1 MPDAGRSG
9 GTGPGCAVTSRVYEP
24 GPDPRWPKISQR
36 GPSARLIARRPGRWE
51 TARMGLLL
59 RIVVNAF
66 AIWIV
71 TLIDPLQVSVIP
83 FEPGDTL
90 QLVLTLLL
98 VALIFALVNTLIG
111 TVIKV
116 LAFPLYILTLG
127 LIGLIINAFLLWLT
141 GWITEFWSFGLRVE
155 DFWWGVVAA
164 LIITLIN
171 WVFGL
176 FLRPKKQD

>member
-1 MPDAGRSG
+1 MGFLI
-9 GTGPGCAVTSRVYEP
+9 RV
-24 GPDPRWPKISQR
+24 
-36 GPSARLIARRPGRWE
+36 
-51 TARMGLLL
+51 
-59 RIVVNAF
+59 VVNAF

-71 TLIDPLQVSVIP
+71 TLIPALQVSVIAFP
-83 FEPGDTL
+83 PGETL

-98 VALIFALVNTLIG
+98 VAAIFALVNTLIG

-141 GWITEFWSFGLRVE
+141 AWLTSFWNFGLRVE

-171 WVFGL
+171 WIFGII
-176 FLRPKKQD
+176 LRPRRRD